1 MGWIKKTGMLLAVAF
16 CLSANHAG
24 AQSVAQLLEQ
34 LTLDMQKLSQLKA
47 TLQEMYKGYIQLDKD
62 YSNIRDIV
70 QGNFDLHKAFLDGLL
85 AVSPTVRQYHKVA
98 SVMDKERSLVTEY
111 QAASRRWTSSGL
123 FSPGELDHFRQL
135 YGTVS
140 DRGSK
145 CLDRL
150 LMVITAGQLRMSDA
164 ERMQAIDRIDADV
177 GGLLQ
182 GLRQFNDALSVQAL
196 QRARE
201 QNNINSLKSMYGNN
215 P

>member
-1 MGWIKKTGMLLAVAF
+1 MGWIKKIGMLLVF
-16 CLSANHAG
+16 TLCLSVNKAR

-34 LTLDMQKLSQLKA
+34 LTIDMQKLSQLKA
-47 TLQEMYKGYIQLDKD
+47 ILQDMYKGYEVLDKG

-70 QGNFDLHKAFLDGLL
+70 HGNFDLHKAFLDGLL
-85 AVSPTVRQYHKVA
+85 AVSPNVRQYYKIA
-98 SVMDKERSLVTEY
+98 AIISKERSLVVES
-111 QAASRRWTSSGL
+111 QAASRRWASSGL
-123 FSPGELDHFRQL
+123 FSPSELDHFRQL

-164 ERMQAIDRIDADV
+164 ERLQAIDGIDVDV

-182 GLRQFNDALSVQAL
+182 GLRQFNDELSVQAL
-196 QRARE
+196 QRTRE
-201 QNNINSLKSMYGNN
+201 QNNTNSLKSIYGNH

>member
-1 MGWIKKTGMLLAVAF
+1 MI
-16 CLSANHAG
+16 CLSANGAR

-34 LTLDMQKLSQLKA
+34 LTLDMQKLSQLKRV
-47 TLQEMYKGYIQLDKD
+47 LQDMYTGYTILDKG

-85 AVSPTVRQYHKVA
+85 AVSPSVRQYYKVA
-98 SVMDKERSLVTEY
+98 AIMGKERSLVAEY
-111 QAASRRWTSSGL
+111 KTASRRWASSGL
-123 FSPGELDHFRQL
+123 FSPSELDHFRQL
-135 YGTVS
+135 YATVS

-164 ERMQAIDRIDADV
+164 ERLQAIDRIDADV

-201 QNNINSLKSMYGNN
+201 QNNINTLKSMYGNH

>member
-1 MGWIKKTGMLLAVAF
+1 MDWIKRGGLLLVF
-16 CLSANHAG
+16 CCCLSVREAR

-34 LTLDMQKLSQLKA
+34 LSLDMQKLSQLKRV
-47 TLQEMYKGYIQLDKD
+47 LQDMYTGYTVLDKG

-85 AVSPTVRQYHKVA
+85 AVSPSVRHYKVA
-98 SVMDKERSLVTEY
+98 AILGKQRSLVAEY
-111 QAASRRWTSSGL
+111 QAASRRWSSSGL
-123 FSPGELDHFRQL
+123 FSSSELAHFRRL
-135 YGTVS
+135 YATVA

-182 GLRQFNDALSVQAL
+182 GLRQFNDELSVQAA
-196 QRARE
+196 QRTRE
-201 QNNINSLKSMYGNN
+201 KNNINSLKSIYGNN

>member
-1 MGWIKKTGMLLAVAF
+1 LAF
-16 CLSANHAG
+16 CCCLSIREAR

-34 LTLDMQKLSQLKA
+34 LALDMQKLSQLKGI
-47 TLQEMYKGYIQLDKD
+47 LQDMYKGYAILDKG
-62 YSNIRDIV
+62 YSGIRDIV
-70 QGNFDLHKAFLDGLL
+70 HGNFDLHKAFLDGLL
-85 AVSPTVRQYHKVA
+85 AVSPSVRKYYKVA
-98 SVMDKERSLVTEY
+98 AILGKERNLVAEY
-111 QAASRRWTSSGL
+111 QAASRRWASSGL
-123 FSPGELDHFRQL
+123 FSPSELDHFRRL
-135 YGTVS
+135 YATVS
-140 DRGSK
+140 DRSGK

-182 GLRQFNDALSVQAL
+182 GLRQFNDELSVQAL

-201 QNNINSLKSMYGNN
+201 QNNINSLKSIYGNH